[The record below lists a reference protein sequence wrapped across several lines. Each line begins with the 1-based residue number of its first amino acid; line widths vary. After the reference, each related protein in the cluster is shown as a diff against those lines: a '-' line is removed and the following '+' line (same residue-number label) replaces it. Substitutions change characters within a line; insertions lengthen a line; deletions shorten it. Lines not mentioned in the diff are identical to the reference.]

1 MATTRCCICI
11 LQQAFNDSR
20 KESKIVRRVQQ
31 VMNILPSFSPY
42 PSSSLPLTTTDTKGS
57 ARDNEQEKSKI
68 MVAERSE
75 PRKRL
80 LKGCASKSGRFRL
93 FHRRSPSLSLR
104 VGSCTARATD
114 KRRVR
119 ACRRNTP
126 SASATIGSAR
136 RFRFAVCHLQ
146 PRGEHRDRSG
156 DSTDLEAL
164 SCNVSCLTGYHNL
177 PLLWQSGLTL

>member
-1 MATTRCCICI
+1 MTT
-11 LQQAFNDSR
+11 A
-20 KESKIVRRVQQ
+20 
-31 VMNILPSFSPY
+31 NIIPHLPSFLPPKRGFTFVVRARPKPNLLAEPRRPMALCRVRFGLCFGLGLASFAANTRQTSGEKAGGDIDFATFYILPV
-42 PSSSLPLTTTDTKGS
+42 PSSLS
-57 ARDNEQEKSKI
+57 AKW
-68 MVAERSE
+68 
-75 PRKRL
+75 P
-80 LKGCASKSGRFRL
+80 
-93 FHRRSPSLSLR
+93 
-104 VGSCTARATD
+104 CTARATD

>member
-1 MATTRCCICI
+1 MPRIRVKPPAKKPVATSI
-11 LQQAFNDSR
+11 LRPFTFCPCRRASR
-20 KESKIVRRVQQ
+20 QNGI
-31 VMNILPSFSPY
+31 SP
-42 PSSSLPLTTTDTKGS
+42 
-57 ARDNEQEKSKI
+57 
-68 MVAERSE
+68 ERSE

-177 PLLWQSGLTL
+177 PLLWQSTVAIRSDPVGTPCGHYTKNSATVPILLYQ